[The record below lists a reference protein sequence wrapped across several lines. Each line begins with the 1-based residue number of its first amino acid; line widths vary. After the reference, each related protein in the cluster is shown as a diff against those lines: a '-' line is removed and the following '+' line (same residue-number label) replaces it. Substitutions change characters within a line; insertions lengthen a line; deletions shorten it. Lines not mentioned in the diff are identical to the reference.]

1 MDNKILEQEGVILRG
16 HFLLTSG
23 LHSDI
28 YFEKF
33 RLLENPAILQTLIS
47 NVIEQ
52 LKDIDPDYI
61 IGPVTGGIITAYD
74 FARQMGCK
82 SAYLE
87 KRDNVLGL
95 YRGTPINSN
104 HNVIIVDDVLT
115 TGKSVFASIDAV
127 KQIGCNIAGI
137 CVLIDRS
144 SNVDFGYPLFRAMKV
159 EANTYKPDNCPLC
172 RDGVEL
178 VRPGGKR

>member
-1 MDNKILEQEGVILRG
+1 MNEHMLEKEGVILRG

-33 RLLENPAILQTLIS
+33 RLLENPSILESMIKD
-47 NVIEQ
+47 VIEAMG
-52 LKDIDPDYI
+52 DINPDYV

-74 FARQMGCK
+74 FARQLKCRA
-82 SAYLE
+82 AYLE
-87 KRDNVLGL
+87 KRNNVLGL
-95 YRGTPINSN
+95 FRGTPVNSS
-104 HNVIIVDDVLT
+104 HRVIIADDVLT

-127 KQIGCNIAGI
+127 KQLGCSIEAI
-137 CVLIDRS
+137 CILIDRS
-144 SNVDFGYPLFRAMKV
+144 SNVDFEYPLFSAMKV
-159 EANTYKPDNCPLC
+159 EANTYKPDDCPLC
-172 RDGVEL
+172 RADKEL